1 MTSDR
6 LEHAFREEWTV
17 LVATLARRFGDLQ
30 AAEDATGEAFAAAA
44 QAWARDGVPPNPGAW
59 LNLTASRKAI
69 DQRRRELLQDRMVA
83 EHGPELAGRAP
94 EPAETP
100 VTPVG
105 DDRLGLM
112 FACCHPALAPEV
124 RVALT
129 LRYLAGLTTREIA
142 AAFLL
147 PEATVAQ
154 RLVRAK
160 RKIRQADI
168 RFEVPAS
175 TALAERLAGVEAVIY
190 LVFNEGYAA
199 TGGEEVVRAE
209 LCEEAIWL
217 ARMLHRLLPADP
229 EPAGLLALMLLHHS
243 RAAVRQGADGRP
255 IPLAEQDRTRWDRDM
270 IAEGVGLLETAMA
283 RRAPGPY
290 QVQAAIAA
298 VHAEAESFART
309 DWAQIALL
317 YGELGRWAPSP
328 VIEVNRAVAIGLADG
343 PHAGLAVLEPVLAG
357 AAGGGALSGYA
368 PLHAAHADLL
378 ERAGEAE
385 EAAAAW
391 ERAIAATGNAALR
404 AELRRR
410 AAGRGGDPSEENFGS
425 PSKWR

>member
-1 MTSDR
+1 MTADR
-6 LEHAFREEWTV
+6 LDRAFREEWTV
-17 LVATLARRFGDLQ
+17 LVATLARRSGDLQ

-44 QAWARDGVPPNPGAW
+44 RAWARDGVPPNPGAW

-69 DQRRRELLQDRMVA
+69 DQQRRDRLQDRLVA
-83 EHGPELAGRAP
+83 EHGAELAAP
-94 EPAETP
+94 ARESH
-100 VTPVG
+100 

-112 FACCHPALAPEV
+112 FACCHPALALEV

-142 AAFLL
+142 AAFVL

-217 ARMLHRLLPADP
+217 GRMLRRLRPADP

-243 RAAVRQGADGRP
+243 RAAVRQGPDGRP
-255 IPLAEQDRTRWDRDM
+255 IPLAEQDRTRWDQDM
-270 IAEGVGLLETAMA
+270 IAEGVGLLEAAMA

-317 YGELGRWAPSP
+317 YAELGRWAPSP
-328 VIEVNRAVAIGLADG
+328 VVEVNRAVAIGLADG
-343 PHAGLAVLEPVLAG
+343 PRAGLAVLEPVLAD
-357 AAGGGALSGYA
+357 AAQGGALTGYA

-378 ERAGEAE
+378 ERAGET
-385 EAAAAW
+385 EAAAVAW
-391 ERAIAATGNAALR
+391 GNAVAATGNAALR
-404 AELRRR
+404 EELRRR
-410 AAGRGGDPSEENFGS
+410 AAGRGGDPGEEICGHRS
-425 PSKWR
+425 I